1 MSDLKFFS
9 DELVIKDK
17 RIILRLDFN
26 VPMKASAI
34 QDDTRIKIVE
44 PFLSKLVQKKAKLIL
59 LSHLGRPNG
68 KFDIN
73 LSLRPVFEFLKKKYK
88 YNIKFYTKKINN
100 DTINETN
107 ALSPG
112 EILFL

>member
-26 VPMKASAI
+26 VPMKASVI

-68 KFDIN
+68 KFDKN
-73 LSLRPVFEFLKKKYK
+73 LSLRPVFEFLKK
-88 YNIKFYTKKINN
+88 NINI
-100 DTINETN
+100 I
-107 ALSPG
+107 
-112 EILFL
+112 